1 MTQVISPGK
10 KRFVKRQLAEERPTV
25 QIGKNGP
32 SQEIIQEI
40 SKQLDK
46 NKMVKVKIRKT
57 ALQTNE
63 ARDMA
68 SEIAAQ
74 TESVLVEVRG
84 HTFMLYKRK
93 QK

>member
-1 MTQVISPGK
+1 MTEEISPGK
-10 KRFVKRQLAEERPTV
+10 KRFVKRHLAEERPTV

-32 SQEIIQEI
+32 SQEIVQEI

-46 NKMVKVKIRKT
+46 NKMVKVRILKT

-84 HTFMLYKRK
+84 HTFMLYKRR